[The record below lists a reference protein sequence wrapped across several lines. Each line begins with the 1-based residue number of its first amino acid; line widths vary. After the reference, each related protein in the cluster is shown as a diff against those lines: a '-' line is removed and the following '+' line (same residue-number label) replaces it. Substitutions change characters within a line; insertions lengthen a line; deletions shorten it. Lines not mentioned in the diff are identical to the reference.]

1 MERIAIF
8 PGSFDPITLGHQSIV
23 MRALPLFDKVIIAI
37 GDNTEKRCKYT
48 LEQRMEWIEKTFEG
62 IPNIEVDSYN
72 ELTVDYCK
80 RKNAKYIIR
89 GLRNAIDFQY
99 EQNIAQINS
108 ELDSEIE
115 TVFLLTEL
123 RYININSSVVREIL
137 KFGGDVKKY
146 LPENIREFF

>member
-123 RYININSSVVREIL
+123 RYTNINSSVVREIL

-146 LPENIREFF
+146 LPKNIREFF

>member
-62 IPNIEVDSYN
+62 ITNIEVDSYN

-123 RYININSSVVREIL
+123 RYTNINSSVVREIL

>member
-108 ELDSEIE
+108 EVDSEIE

-123 RYININSSVVREIL
+123 RYTNINSSVVREIL

>member
-62 IPNIEVDSYN
+62 IPNIEVDIYN

-123 RYININSSVVREIL
+123 RYTNINSSVVREIL

>member
-72 ELTVDYCK
+72 ELTVDDCK

-123 RYININSSVVREIL
+123 RYTNINSSVVREIL

>member
-123 RYININSSVVREIL
+123 RYTNINSSVVREIL

-146 LPENIREFF
+146 LPENMREFF

>member
-1 MERIAIF
+1 
-8 PGSFDPITLGHQSIV
+8 

-123 RYININSSVVREIL
+123 RYTNINSSVVREIL

>member
-1 MERIAIF
+1 MEHIAIF

-62 IPNIEVDSYN
+62 ILNIEVDIYN

-123 RYININSSVVREIL
+123 RYTNINSSVVREIL

>member
-8 PGSFDPITLGHQSIV
+8 PGSFDPITLGHQSIL

-62 IPNIEVDSYN
+62 IPNIEVDIYN

-123 RYININSSVVREIL
+123 RYTNINSSVVREIL

>member
-72 ELTVDYCK
+72 EFTVNYCK

-123 RYININSSVVREIL
+123 RYTNINSSVVREIL

>member
-62 IPNIEVDSYN
+62 IPNI
-72 ELTVDYCK
+72 
-80 RKNAKYIIR
+80 
-89 GLRNAIDFQY
+89 
-99 EQNIAQINS
+99 
-108 ELDSEIE
+108 
-115 TVFLLTEL
+115 
-123 RYININSSVVREIL
+123 
-137 KFGGDVKKY
+137 
-146 LPENIREFF
+146 

>member
-123 RYININSSVVREIL
+123 RYTNINSSVVREIL

>member
-99 EQNIAQINS
+99 EQNIAQIKS

-123 RYININSSVVREIL
+123 RYTNINSSVVREIL

>member
-1 MERIAIF
+1 MEHIAIF

-62 IPNIEVDSYN
+62 IPNIEVDIYN

-123 RYININSSVVREIL
+123 RYTNINSSVVREIL

>member
-99 EQNIAQINS
+99 EQNIAHTR
-108 ELDSEIE
+108 LMP
-115 TVFLLTEL
+115 
-123 RYININSSVVREIL
+123 
-137 KFGGDVKKY
+137 
-146 LPENIREFF
+146 LPSANCLYTDCHAVPEYQPHNPPLGHCE